1 MSMPELR
8 PWKGD
13 RQEPPQQHTEVP
25 DEEEEFIQPVKKRSG
40 LRAEWILG
48 LIAVLSAAALV
59 GMLVLCLPYMIPRAE
74 DPQSISRHEQAEE
87 DDPGLTPEDATQPQ
101 EEEPEPTIPPAP
113 NPYTAND
120 FQYDRNNYLRCLRQT
135 SYAGVDVSAFQG
147 DIDWPKV
154 KESGIDF
161 AIIRLGYRGYGMAGR
176 MVEDEFAQDNLKEAT
191 EVGLPIGAYFF
202 SQALSVQEADE
213 EIEFMLQI
221 LGEYRLDLPII
232 LDWEIP
238 GVENPRTK
246 NMDLETLTAIQV
258 HFCKVMT
265 EKGYDPMV
273 YFNWHQSR
281 TLLRLSDLEEYPFWL
296 ALYQDRMTYPWHVE
310 MWQYTDR
317 GRVPGIEGNVDL
329 NVYMPS

>member
-1 MSMPELR
+1 MSMPELKVRQTEYVEIPEEPEQPEEPR
-8 PWKGD
+8 PRKK
-13 RQEPPQQHTEVP
+13 P
-25 DEEEEFIQPVKKRSG
+25 FIRP
-40 LRAEWILG
+40 EWILTVVA
-48 LIAVLSAAALV
+48 LLCAAALV
-59 GMLVLCLPYMIPRAE
+59 AMVGLCLPYMGPQEE
-74 DPQSISRHEQAEE
+74 DPQSVSRHEQATQE
-87 DDPGLTPEDATQPQ
+87 LLPENPETLDAT
-101 EEEPEPTIPPAP
+101 EPESQPESEPTVPPAP
-113 NPYTAND
+113 NPYTVKD
-120 FQYDRNNYLRCLRQT
+120 FHSDRNNYLRCLRQD

-147 DIDWPKV
+147 DIDWTKV
-154 KESGIDF
+154 KASGIDF
-161 AIIRLGYRGYGMAGR
+161 AIIRLGYRGYGKAGR

-202 SQALSVQEADE
+202 SQALTIEEVDQ
-213 EIEFMLQI
+213 EIEFMLEI
-221 LGEYRLDLPII
+221 LGDYKLDLPII

-246 NMDLETLTAIQV
+246 NMDAITLTELQRYY
-258 HFCKVMT
+258 CQVMT
-265 EKGYDPMV
+265 EKGYQPMV

-281 TLLRLSDLEEYPFWL
+281 TLLKLSELEDYPFWL